1 MAMSGGGG
9 FLLYIQLHDN
19 PRDLRAVLRDYAQDM
34 VLPALEIY
42 SEGLMS
48 DSTMYEAFAAQQADG
63 KPIPT
68 SKEDS

>member
-1 MAMSGGGG
+1 
-9 FLLYIQLHDN
+9 
-19 PRDLRAVLRDYAQDM
+19 